1 MAIRDLMLTGNG
13 RAEGFYLTRDI
24 QIERAN
30 KGLSRLLKLLADGR
44 LRTLVSIDADWSTVG
59 PTAARLMARDFARDA
74 DVFLLT
80 YENVRTAL
88 ARFEEKEI
96 ETLPVLDSP
105 TEHKIVGYLTE
116 QYALRRYNQ
125 ALERRRS
132 ADLGERDLFS
142 IAEPPR

>member
-1 MAIRDLMLTGNG
+1 MKTLLRPEGLVQSPAFTHVAIVPPGMTTIYVGGQN
-13 RAEGFYLTRDI
+13 AVT
-24 QIERAN
+24 
-30 KGLSRLLKLLADGR
+30 ADG
-44 LRTLVSIDADWSTVG
+44 TLVGEGDIAEQTRK
-59 PTAARLMARDFARDA
+59 TMA
-74 DVFLLT
+74 
-80 YENVRTAL
+80 NVRTAL

-105 TEHKIVGYLTE
+105 TEHKVMGYLTE

>member
-1 MAIRDLMLTGNG
+1 VSEEQG
-13 RAEGFYLTRDI
+13 YLGSLDVAALHEERQSDVVATR
-24 QIERAN
+24 
-30 KGLSRLLKLLADGR
+30 
-44 LRTLVSIDADWSTVG
+44 T
-59 PTAARLMARDFARDA
+59 ARDFARDG
-74 DVFLLT
+74 DVFLLS

-88 ARFEEKEI
+88 ARFEDREM
-96 ETLPVLDSP
+96 ETLPVLESP
-105 TEHKIVGYLTE
+105 SERKVVGYLTE